1 MKTVIEYIKS
11 ARRRI
16 LISLL
21 ALLCGVAG
29 EAAAGTRVM
38 VLGGM
43 EAYGNSEAPFPPD
56 AVATNLQ
63 RILEGDAVVEAPV
76 LVQAVNASRT
86 DGWRKARTLTSWY
99 YWPTN
104 HTDTLTLLASNWNHV
119 VLIDDPSVHT
129 RFPEHSFEGFFR
141 ISQAVRQGG
150 GNPLLLMTWP
160 STTPGASLDTFGEMA
175 YRIGDGLGIPVVPAG
190 YAWNAVSPG
199 DWGLGAELLHE
210 AETQTLVG
218 CTIQN
223 DATASG
229 GQYVAMPQN
238 GMVFLSSPPACVA
251 TVRLRYR
258 ASTNGAVTA
267 NIGGSFRKLSLT
279 ATAGD
284 WNEYEFDA
292 GSVSGSSG
300 VYFQIQAGDVSIDLD
315 WIKLI
320 GGIPVARPNA
330 RGSYVTAAAIYS
342 QLFNRSA
349 KSSTFIPAGM
359 TQAERDA
366 IADTVL
372 ATVQN
377 EGTRS
382 HYSGPLRRPTHAAA
396 PLIKKRL
403 LRVADFNSSTEWGIR
418 GQYGGVFGNI
428 DVQTTWIASPGY
440 QSFPSP
446 TEPIE
451 FCQSRF
457 ADQGDTNKWFNYACF
472 DYQADNGQT
481 DMVYAV
487 DAILMDIAKVTDTR
501 MNSGTFFVPLR
512 LLWARAQ
519 EVESSMV
526 LQESDGHHLTAPL
539 LHGMAAMMA
548 TLLTGRC
555 PVGDQPAYT
564 NPPSDTWKSWL
575 CRKIG
580 YELVT
585 QHAALN
591 PRLAGF
597 LVLPRSISAVDLSP
611 VADETLTVRFRYP
624 PTSNVTVNISC
635 DQPGQVVFGTNTLL
649 FTPQNYATNQ
659 TITARLPTTAR
670 AAGTVTLR
678 FDTVSADSAFNNLHD
693 EWDYNAPAN
702 SVWDGGGPDANW
714 NSATNWNPDGVPA
727 AGYLTFAGASRLT
740 NYNNLTGFSTGGIQ
754 FDSSAGAFMLTGNAL
769 LLATNAGINFID
781 TPASPVTHAINLEL
795 ALTNGTHNITVPMN
809 ATLVLAGPL
818 SGPGDLKKSGLGT
831 LTLSGANLFSG
842 NTTLFEGRLNI
853 NSAGALSTGKLI
865 VTGST
870 MIDNTGPVNPLTLPN
885 TNIELRNNL
894 AYAGSATNTLSFGSG
909 IASLINGNRSVV
921 VSAGTLVIGSL
932 DADIPARTFTKTGAG
947 TLALLGLA
955 GTNLQGTVTISIGGI
970 ALGHPRALGSG
981 VLVFAGSGL
990 ATLQGLVDLSGANR
1004 ITNTINAA
1012 SFGAAGTNSIEL
1024 SGLFTWGGTADRI
1037 LTNALASGAV
1047 LKLADIMP
1055 SGSTAARTL
1064 SITGSG
1070 ETRVVG
1076 SISDGGTAF
1085 YNNISKAGV
1094 GLAVLSGANSYR
1106 GVTTISGGTLQFATT
1121 ASLYGGVTASWT
1133 AANIKVA
1140 SNAVLAVNVGGPG
1153 EFPASDLSTLL
1164 GNLGALGGAVGA
1176 GQGLVKGAKIAF
1188 DTTNAAGGVTL
1199 ADNLANS
1206 TGAGGGAIGV
1216 VKLGAGMLTLGGSN
1230 SFTGGL
1236 VINNGTLKLG
1246 GNSRLPS
1253 NAVLALIGP
1262 NAGFDLDSYSQT
1274 IGALSATNG
1283 GTVNIGGG
1291 VLTVSGSFTNT
1302 VTLAIRLTAPNTAG
1316 MLALAGAAQLGGTL
1330 RVDASAYTPWTGDS
1344 FTVLMAAG
1352 VSGTFAATDLPA
1364 LAAGLSWQVVYQS
1377 TAVVLR
1383 VTGTASNSSYAAWAR
1398 NNQAGLG
1405 SQTNLWDDPG
1415 NRGLPNLARY
1425 AFGGSATSGAEVA
1438 CLATALNPTN
1448 RWFTIR
1454 FQCNSDAQDLSYFVD
1469 DVPGLGG
1476 TNPWNCI
1483 LSNILGSAW
1492 QGAMPWTETPP
1503 TNGVSTVEVTY
1514 TNLSSS
1520 HFFRTRVTKP

>member
-1 MKTVIEYIKS
+1 M
-11 ARRRI
+11 
-16 LISLL
+16 LIGLL
-21 ALLCGVAG
+21 ALLCGFAG
-29 EAAAGTRVM
+29 DAAAGTRVM
-38 VLGGM
+38 VLGGT
-43 EAYGNSEAPFPPD
+43 EAYGNAEAPFPPD

-63 RILEGDAVVEAPV
+63 GILEGDAGVEAPV
-76 LVQAVNASRT
+76 VVQAVNASRT
-86 DGWRKARTLTSWY
+86 DAWRKARTLTSWY

-104 HTDTLTLLASNWNHV
+104 HTDTLALLASNWNHV
-119 VLIDDPSVHT
+119 VLIDDPYVHT
-129 RFPEHSFEGFFR
+129 RFPEYSFEGFFR
-141 ISQAVRQGG
+141 ISQAVRQAG

-199 DWGLGAELLHE
+199 DWGLGAELLQE
-210 AETQTLVG
+210 AETQMLINCVS
-218 CTIQN
+218 QN

-238 GMVFLSSPPACVA
+238 GIVFLLSPPACVA
-251 TVRLRYR
+251 SVRLRYR
-258 ASTNGAVTA
+258 ASTNGTVTA
-267 NIGGSFRKLSLT
+267 NIGGSFRKLSLA

-292 GSVSGSSG
+292 GGVSGISS
-300 VYFQIQAGDVSIDLD
+300 VYFQIQADDVSIDLD
-315 WIKLI
+315 WIKFI

-330 RGSYVTAAAIYS
+330 RGAYVSAAAIYS

-359 TQAERDA
+359 TEAERDT

-377 EGTRS
+377 EAARS

-418 GQYGGVFGNI
+418 GQYGVVFGNI

-457 ADQGDTNKWFNYACF
+457 ADKGDTNKWLNYACF

-501 MNSGTFFVPLR
+501 MNAGTFFVPLR

-519 EVESSMV
+519 EVEPSIA
-526 LQESDGHHLTAPL
+526 LQESDGHHLTGPL

-564 NPPSDTWKSWL
+564 NPPSDSWKSWL

-597 LVLPRSISAVDLSP
+597 LVLPRSISAVDLTP

-624 PTSNVTVNISC
+624 PTTNVTVNITC
-635 DQPGQVVFGTNTLL
+635 DQTGQVVFGTNTLV
-649 FTPQNYATNQ
+649 FTPLNYATNQ
-659 TITARLPTTAR
+659 TITARLPATAR

-678 FDTVSADSAFNNLHD
+678 FDTVSADNAFNNLHD
-693 EWDYNAPAN
+693 EWDYNAVAN
-702 SVWDGGGPDANW
+702 SVWDGGGSDANW
-714 NSATNWNPDGVPA
+714 NSATNWNPDSVPTA
-727 AGYLTFAGASRLT
+727 SYLTFAGTSRLT
-740 NYNNLTGFSTGGIQ
+740 NYNDLAGFSTAGML
-754 FDSSAGAFMLTGNAL
+754 FDSSAGAFALMGNAL
-769 LLATNAGINFID
+769 LLATNAGIGFIG

-795 ALTNGTHNITVPMN
+795 ALTNGTHNITVPTN
-809 ATLVLAGPL
+809 ATLVLAGQL

-831 LTLSGANLFSG
+831 LTLSGTNSFSG

-853 NSAGALSTGKLI
+853 NSANALGTGKLI

-870 MIDNTGPVNPLTLPN
+870 AIDNTGPVNPLILSN
-885 TNIELRNNL
+885 NLELRNSPT
-894 AYAGSATNTLSFGSG
+894 YAGATSNTLGFG
-909 IASLINGNRSVV
+909 IATLFGGYTVTVN
-921 VSAGTLVIGSL
+921 AGMLVFAAL
-932 DADIPARTFTKTGAG
+932 DADLPSRTFTKAGGG
-947 TLALLGLA
+947 TLTILGQA
-955 GTNLQGTVTISIGGI
+955 GTNLQGAVTISAGTIT
-970 ALGHPRALGSG
+970 LGHPRALGSG
-981 VLVFAGSGL
+981 TLTLTGYS
-990 ATLQGLVDLSGANR
+990 TLQGLLDLTGSSRLTNN
-1004 ITNTINAA
+1004 ITGGY
-1012 SFGAAGTNSIEL
+1012 FGVAGTNSIEL
-1024 SGLFTWGGTADRI
+1024 AGVTTWVGTASRT
-1037 LTNALASGAV
+1037 LSNNLAPGAV
-1047 LKLADIMP
+1047 LKLGDMVMP
-1055 SGSTAARTL
+1055 ASATAARTL
-1064 SITGSG
+1064 TIDGSG
-1070 ETRVVG
+1070 ESRAVG
-1076 SISDGGTAF
+1076 AISNGATTFSNGLVKTG
-1085 YNNISKAGV
+1085 I
-1094 GLAVLSGANSYR
+1094 GLAVLSGSNSYL
-1106 GVTTISGGTLQFATT
+1106 GATTVSGGTLQFATT
-1121 ASLYGGVTASWT
+1121 AALYGGATSSWT
-1133 AANIKVA
+1133 AANIKLA
-1140 SNAVLAVNVGGPG
+1140 SNTVLAVNVGGPG
-1153 EFPASDLSTLL
+1153 EFSAGTLTTLL
-1164 GNLGALGGAVGA
+1164 NNLGALGGAVAA
-1176 GQGLVKGAKIAF
+1176 GQGLVKGSKIAF
-1188 DTTNAAGGVTL
+1188 DTTNAAGGFTL

-1246 GNSRLPS
+1246 GNSRLTA
-1253 NAVLALIGP
+1253 NTVITLTGP
-1262 NAGFDLDSYSQT
+1262 IAGFDLDSYSQT
-1274 IGALSATNG
+1274 IDTLNATNG

-1291 VLTVSGSFTNT
+1291 VLTVQGAFTNT
-1302 VTLAIRLTAPNTAG
+1302 GTLAIRLTAPNAAG
-1316 MLALAGAAQLGGTL
+1316 KLALAGAAQLGGTL

-1344 FTVLMAAG
+1344 FTLLTAASR
-1352 VSGTFAATDLPA
+1352 SGTFAATDLPA
-1364 LAAGLSWQVVYQS
+1364 LADGLSWQVDYQS
-1377 TAVVLR
+1377 GAVVLR
-1383 VTGTASNSSYAAWAR
+1383 VTGTANNSSYAAWAR

-1438 CLATALNPTN
+1438 RLATALNPTN
-1448 RWFTIR
+1448 HGFTIR
-1454 FQCNSDAQDLSYFVD
+1454 FQRNSDAQDLSYFVE
-1469 DVPGLGG
+1469 DVPDLGRA
-1476 TNPWNCI
+1476 NAWSCI
-1483 LSNILGSAW
+1483 LSNILGSGW
-1492 QGAMPWTETPP
+1492 QGSMPWTETPL
-1503 TNGVSTVEVTY
+1503 TYGVSTVEVTY
-1514 TNLSSS
+1514 TDPNSSS